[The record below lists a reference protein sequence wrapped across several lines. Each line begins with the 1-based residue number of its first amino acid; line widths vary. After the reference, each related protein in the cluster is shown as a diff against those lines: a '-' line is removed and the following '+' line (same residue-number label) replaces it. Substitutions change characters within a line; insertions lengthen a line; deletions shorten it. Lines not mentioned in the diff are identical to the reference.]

1 MNITDLIQGAVASR
15 TTRFAFELLPPLKGD
30 GTRSVFGAI
39 DPLMDFNPA
48 YINVTFHRE
57 ALKEDIRPDGSR
69 EWHIMRRRPGTVG
82 ISAAIR
88 RKYDV
93 EVVPHLICG
102 GWSKYD
108 IEDSLIDMDFLGLH
122 NVLALRGDK
131 RQNEPRFVPYAQG
144 HAHAADLVRQI
155 QAMNRGEF
163 IDGEVEECHHSKFS
177 VGVAG
182 YPEKHFEAANPQ
194 SDLQYLKEKVDAGAD
209 YINIADSAGHMVPD
223 DVRKRISALKDS
235 ISIPVGFHSHNN
247 LGCAVANS
255 LAAVEEGAT
264 YIDATCRGLGA
275 GAGNTQSEVFCAV
288 LDRLG
293 YDTGVDIY
301 ALMDVAEKTRIAPP
315 QPAAPAAQ
323 SPSAA
328 QQGADKV
335 SAAGVP
341 PITVSQTTNISVSG
355 ASDANA
361 TATAIALQ
369 QDRVNDGVARNLRG
383 VMIG

>member
-1 MNITDLIQGAVASR
+1 MNITDLIQGTVASR

-182 YPEKHFEAANPQ
+182 YPEKHFEAANAQ

-209 YINIADSAGHMVPD
+209 YIVTQMFFDNSKYFDFVERCRKAGITVPIIPGIKPISTPKHLEILPRTFSVSLPEELVKA
-223 DVRKRISALKDS
+223 VRTCGEDTQAAREVGIEWAIHQAKELK
-235 ISIPVGFHSHNN
+235 
-247 LGCAVANS
+247 
-255 LAAVEEGAT
+255 
-264 YIDATCRGLGA
+264 
-275 GAGNTQSEVFCAV
+275 
-288 LDRLG
+288 
-293 YDTGVDIY
+293 
-301 ALMDVAEKTRIAPP
+301 
-315 QPAAPAAQ
+315 
-323 SPSAA
+323 
-328 QQGADKV
+328 
-335 SAAGVP
+335 AAGVP
-341 PITVSQTTNISVSG
+341 IIHFYTMGRTDNIRK
-355 ASDANA
+355 
-361 TATAIALQ
+361 I
-369 QDRVNDGVARNLRG
+369 ARN
-383 VMIG
+383 VF